1 MSDRLRAYRFAT
13 PEQWQTGVLHRFE
26 PGAGRGLTPARRFG
40 SLPERVTEGG
50 PVELVAV
57 GPHSAVYFR
66 RRTRRQGVR
75 LQRIDEGRTSAP
87 FEMDSVLAKS
97 RRWIVGEQW
106 LWAFD
111 GSLLRRYDLER
122 LQPDWSVPIG
132 HDIADIAAAPHD
144 GVFALLGERARGTA
158 SHEHGG
164 RVRLLHIDCR
174 GTLSEVRLPRGVR
187 HAVQLAST
195 ERGKRLCVL
204 SEAGSRLVVLDAPSA
219 ADGDASD
226 GTRRE
231 LSISQ
236 LLPVER
242 ASWLAS
248 DAARG
253 VALSGTGSSPS
264 GALAQA
270 RYIGA
275 GASGFSSR
283 GGLAPPSG
291 VLARNGKGAPE
302 AWALSVLDSDGD
314 RIDQPL
320 LDPPGPL
327 PASFARHPNA
337 IAVGAGVLWFA
348 TDDGL
353 WRLDTTD
360 ASVAREAES
369 TFLTPA
375 LHSPEGGTDRGWSR
389 AEIDIDL
396 SRGAVLEVHAAC
408 TRRPSEREPNP
419 PTVEQVQRVA
429 RDTSL
434 SSDERQARIWAMLDE
449 PKSVRVSVAE
459 PNRAGVPI
467 SVPLFELTPPWLWLR
482 IRLVLPPES
491 PIVPIRELRVLY
503 PNVSIVEQLPAIFR
517 GEQHDPTGFLR
528 RFVGVLEAT
537 TQSLDERIRAI
548 GRTLDPATAPPDW
561 LDFLARWL
569 DLPWDDGLP
578 VDAKRRTLAD
588 ARSIMSLR
596 GTRSGLLALLRAL
609 VGPDGSV
616 RVSDLTADSAPARL
630 GGNGRAGPGL
640 PLMLAGPSPRVAL
653 LDGQARLNRTCLSR
667 SPRDCDPLEH
677 LIPTVR
683 VVIDAPRE
691 SRRLLETLLPDVVA
705 QFVPLEVRVT
715 IRWRAAEPGLSMLG
729 PIDDRRL
736 DAEGPGALDD
746 DSVLGRTRLVGRR
759 TRGIEEADFDGGY
772 RLH

>member
-13 PEQWQTGVLHRFE
+13 PDQWRTGVLYRFE
-26 PGAGRGLTPARRFG
+26 PGAGGGLTPARRFG
-40 SLPERVTEGG
+40 SLPVRVTESGL
-50 PVELVAV
+50 VELVAV
-57 GPHSAVYFR
+57 GPHGAVYYR
-66 RRTRRQGVR
+66 RRTRREGVR
-75 LQRIDEGRTSAP
+75 LQRIDDGRTSAP
-87 FEMDSVLAKS
+87 FEMDAVLAKS

-111 GSLLRRYDLER
+111 GSLLRRYDLDR
-122 LQPDWSVPIG
+122 LQTDWSVPMG
-132 HDIADIAAAPHD
+132 HDIVDIAAAPHD
-144 GVFALLGERARGTA
+144 GVFALLGERARGTV

-174 GTLSEVRLPRGVR
+174 GTVSQLRLPRGVR

-195 ERGKRLCVL
+195 ERGARLFVL
-204 SEAGSRLVVLDAPSA
+204 SESGRRLVVLDAPSA
-219 ADGDASD
+219 ADSAPGASP
-226 GTRRE
+226 RRE
-231 LSISQ
+231 LSISH
-236 LLPVER
+236 LLPVEGAR
-242 ASWLAS
+242 WLAS

-253 VALSGTGSSPS
+253 VALSGTESSPS
-264 GALAQA
+264 AASAQG

-275 GASGFSSR
+275 SGGAASPRGVPSRDGASVS
-283 GGLAPPSG
+283 
-291 VLARNGKGAPE
+291 E

-320 LDPPGPL
+320 LDPPAPL
-327 PASFARHPNA
+327 PAAFARHPNA
-337 IAVGAGVLWFA
+337 IAVGAGGLWFA

-375 LHSPEGGTDRGWSR
+375 LHSPEGGIDRGWSR

-396 SRGAVLEVHAAC
+396 PRGAVLEVHAAS

-419 PTVEQVQRVA
+419 PTAEQVQGVA

-434 SSDERQARIWAMLDE
+434 SSDERQARIWELLDE
-449 PKSVRVSVAE
+449 AKSVSVSVAE
-459 PNRAGVPI
+459 PHRAGVPI

-491 PIVPIRELRVLY
+491 PIAPIRELRVLY
-503 PNVSIVEQLPAIFR
+503 PNVSIVERLPAIFR

-537 TQSLDERIRAI
+537 TQSLDDRIRAI

-588 ARSIMSLR
+588 ARRITSLR
-596 GTRSGLLALLRAL
+596 GTRAGLLALLRAL

-630 GGNGRAGPGL
+630 GGNGRPGAGL

-691 SRRLLETLLPDVVA
+691 SRRLLETLLPDVVT

-729 PIDDRRL
+729 PIDARRL

-759 TRGIEEADFDGGY
+759 AQGIEEADFDGGY